1 MEISWL
7 GDACFLLKGTTLAVV
22 TDPIDDTQGYRSDLP
37 PANVFTLSH
46 LPHRDERFDQ
56 FRADRRVLRGP
67 GEYEVSGVFLTG
79 IKTLRVAGDGAAK
92 GSNTIYRFKPDGV
105 QVCHLGALGHIPTSD
120 HVSAIGDVDL
130 LFIPLE
136 GETLTP
142 AAAAETV
149 GLLEPRV
156 IVPMPLQKGS
166 AGETKDVIAVFL
178 QELGLPA
185 VDPVPHC
192 TVTTATL
199 RDEPQVVLL
208 EPPH

>member
-1 MEISWL
+1 MEIFWL
-7 GDACFLLKGTTLAVV
+7 GRTCFLLKGTNLAVV
-22 TDPIDDTQGYRSDLP
+22 TDPINDTQDYRSDLP
-37 PANVFTLSH
+37 SANVFTLSH
-46 LPHRDERFDQ
+46 LPNRDERFDQ

-67 GEYEVSGVFLTG
+67 GEYEVSGVFFTG
-79 IKTLRVAGDGAAK
+79 IKTFPVAGEGAAK
-92 GSNTIYRFKPDGV
+92 GLNTAYRFKLDGV
-105 QVCHLGALGHIPTSD
+105 QICHLGALGHVPTSD

-142 AAAAETV
+142 SAAAETV

-156 IVPMPLQKGS
+156 IVPMPLGKGS
-166 AGETKDVIAVFL
+166 AGETQDVIAVFL
-178 QELGLPA
+178 RELGLPA
-185 VDPVPHC
+185 VDPIPHC

-208 EPPH
+208 EPPD

>member
-7 GDACFLLKGTTLAVV
+7 GSACFFLKGTNLAVV
-22 TDPIDDTQGYRSDLP
+22 TDPINDTQGYRSDLP
-37 PANVFTLSH
+37 SADVFTLSH

-79 IKTLRVAGDGAAK
+79 IKTFRNAGEGAAK
-92 GSNTIYRFKPDGV
+92 GSNTVYRFKLDGV
-105 QVCHLGALGHIPTSD
+105 QVCHLGSLCHVPTSD

-130 LFIPLE
+130 LFVPLE
-136 GETLTP
+136 GGTLTP
-142 AAAAETV
+142 SAASETV
-149 GLLEPRV
+149 GILEPRV
-156 IVPMPLQKGS
+156 IVPMPLEKGS
-166 AGETKDVIAVFL
+166 AGEAQDVIALFL
-178 QELGLPA
+178 RELGLPA
-185 VDPVPHC
+185 ADPVPHC

-208 EPPH
+208 EPSD